1 MNGYVVGVGGAN
13 MDLHARSRAA
23 VIMRD
28 SNPCLMHNSSG
39 GVTRNIIENLA
50 RQGAACSLIS
60 AVGADA
66 FGERILA
73 SCRAVGVDVSNVY
86 VSAELPSSCYFDLTD
101 QTGDMLLG
109 ASDLRV
115 LEALPPEYLTRRAKL
130 LRGAGAIVCDTN
142 LTLPQLEALLDAAGT
157 DAKIFVDPVSTAKAR
172 RLKPYVGRFH
182 LIKPNL
188 IELEALSDMPCP
200 DDASIAAAA
209 DKLLAQGLYSLVVSL
224 GSRGCY
230 YADRD
235 GRRMFRAL
243 RPVKTMANATGA
255 GDAFMAGLVRGFC
268 RGEAPEAFLDYALA
282 AGILAVESAETINPL
297 MSDALVRRTADLFRP

>member
-13 MDLHARSRAA
+13 MDLHARSSAA
-23 VIMRD
+23 VVMRD
-28 SNPCLMHNSSG
+28 SNPCLMHNSPG
-39 GVTRNIIENLA
+39 GVTRNILENLA
-50 RQGAACSLIS
+50 RQGVACSLIS

-66 FGERILA
+66 FGEQILQC
-73 SCRAVGVDVSNVY
+73 CRAAGIDVVNVHI
-86 VSAELPSSCYFDLTD
+86 SRELPSSCYFDLTD

-115 LEALPPEYLTRRAKL
+115 LEALPPEHISRRAAL
-130 LRGAGAIVCDTN
+130 LRGAAAIVCDTN
-142 LTLPQLEALLDAAGT
+142 LSPSQLEALLDAAGAG
-157 DAKIFVDPVSTAKAR
+157 AKLFADPVSTAKAR

-188 IELEALSDMPCP
+188 IELEALADMPCP
-200 DDASIAAAA
+200 DDAALSAAA
-209 DKLLAQGLYSLVVSL
+209 DKLLSQGLYSLVVSL

-230 YADRD
+230 YADRG

-255 GDAFMAGLVRGFC
+255 GDAFMAGLVHGFC
-268 RGEAPEAFLDYALA
+268 RGESPEAALDYALA
-282 AGILAVESAETINPL
+282 SGLLAVESEETINPL
-297 MSDALVRRTADLFRP
+297 MSDALVRRTAERFRP